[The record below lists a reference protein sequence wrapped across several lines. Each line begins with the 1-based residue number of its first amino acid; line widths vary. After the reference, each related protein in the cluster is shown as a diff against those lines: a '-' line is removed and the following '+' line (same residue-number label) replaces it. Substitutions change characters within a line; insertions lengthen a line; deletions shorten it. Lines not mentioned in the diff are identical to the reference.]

1 MALDVDELGDA
12 LRTTGEIVEF
22 YRGRASGS
30 PVVLMCLH
38 TVLGLQEILLRRLG
52 HEEEADRIHRWLR
65 ENPPDS

>member
-1 MALDVDELGDA
+1 MALEVDELGDA

-65 ENPPDS
+65 QNPPDS